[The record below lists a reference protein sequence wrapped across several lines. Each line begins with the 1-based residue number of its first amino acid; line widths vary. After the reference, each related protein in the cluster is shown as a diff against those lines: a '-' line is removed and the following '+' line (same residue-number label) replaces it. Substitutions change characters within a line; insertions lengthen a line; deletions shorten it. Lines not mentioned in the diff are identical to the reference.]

1 MPNITLT
8 FNNPL
13 NTSVQIGDTAYF
25 SNPYPVGGVGSPT
38 GGQWASTVTPHLTN
52 NISEVISLGE
62 ITGVKVDTQDMGSIA
77 TTASSGLGYNDENYG
92 Y

>member
-1 MPNITLT
+1 MAVTIKLT

-52 NISEVISLGE
+52 DISEVISLGE
-62 ITGVKVDTQDMGSIA
+62 IKCRTNIKSLD
-77 TTASSGLGYNDENYG
+77 
-92 Y
+92 